1 MKRIMKRIMKRLLLI
16 IMNRDNLILAVTFLM
31 AAATF
36 TASWNEIE
44 RKSSQAPIALLEEG

>member
-1 MKRIMKRIMKRLLLI
+1 MKRIMKRLLLI

-44 RKSSQAPIALLEEG
+44 RKSSQSPIALLEES